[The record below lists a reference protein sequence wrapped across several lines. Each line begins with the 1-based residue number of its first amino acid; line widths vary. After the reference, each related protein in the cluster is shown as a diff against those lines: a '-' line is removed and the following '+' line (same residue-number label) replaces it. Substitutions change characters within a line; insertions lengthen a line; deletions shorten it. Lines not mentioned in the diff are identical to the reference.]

1 MQIRRLVTTQDA
13 NGKSVFASIGFAPR
27 AHWYRY
33 TPGAG
38 VALVWAAPAD
48 AVVPNSGRDITQS
61 LSSLLP
67 GVGATSLVL
76 VQFPP
81 EAAGTDP
88 DFDPAAA
95 DEEFKRLNPGIAE
108 LIEPGTAGVHA
119 TDTIDYVIV
128 LEGEIWAT
136 LDDGREE
143 LLRPHDVI
151 IQNGTRH
158 TWRNK
163 SDRPARLAC
172 FSVGVLRAIT

>member
-1 MQIRRLVTTQDA
+1 MQVRRLITAQNAD
-13 NGKSVFASIGFAPR
+13 GKSGFASVGFASR
-27 AHWYRY
+27 AYWYRH

-38 VALVWAAPAD
+38 LALVWATPAD
-48 AVVPNSGRDITQS
+48 IRVPNSGTDITHA
-61 LSSLLP
+61 LSSLVP
-67 GVGATSLVL
+67 GGGATSLVF

-81 EAAGTDP
+81 DSVGSDP
-88 DFDPAAA
+88 TFDPTAAN
-95 DEEFKRLNPGIAE
+95 EEFRRLNPGIAE
-108 LIEPGTAGVHA
+108 LIEPDSGGMHA

-143 LLRPHDVI
+143 LMRPHDVL

-163 SDRPARLAC
+163 SGRPAKLAC
-172 FSVGVLRAIT
+172 FSIGARHV

>member
-1 MQIRRLVTTQDA
+1 MQVRRLITAQSAD
-13 NGKSVFASIGFAPR
+13 GKSGFASVGFASR
-27 AHWYRY
+27 AHWYRH

-38 VALVWAAPAD
+38 LALVWATPAD
-48 AVVPNSGRDITQS
+48 IGVPNSGTDITQS
-61 LSSLLP
+61 LSSLVP
-67 GVGATSLVL
+67 GSGATALVF

-81 EAAGTDP
+81 DAVGADP
-88 DFDPAAA
+88 TFDPAAA
-95 DEEFKRLNPGIAE
+95 NEEFRRLNPGIAE
-108 LIEPGTAGVHA
+108 LIEPDSGGMHA

-143 LLRPHDVI
+143 LMHPHDVL

-163 SDRPARLAC
+163 SSRPAKLAC
-172 FSVGVLRAIT
+172 FSIGARHA